1 MYIIRRAYQVKPGQ
15 SREAAKLLKK
25 ITNIYTE
32 SGQRGETIV
41 YYNAGTLPS
50 PKNELNRVYMQWAS
64 EILDSPYREE
74 NEFPDFGDVN
84 EKLTP
89 LLDDSDGPV
98 TWIEFWEE
106 FK

>member
-74 NEFPDFGDVN
+74 NEFPDFGDVD
-84 EKLTP
+84 EKLWL
-89 LLDDSDGPV
+89 LLDDSDGPN

-106 FK
+106 VE

>member
-1 MYIIRRAYQVKPGQ
+1 
-15 SREAAKLLKK
+15 
-25 ITNIYTE
+25 
-32 SGQRGETIV
+32 
-41 YYNAGTLPS
+41 
-50 PKNELNRVYMQWAS
+50 MQWAS

-74 NEFPDFGDVN
+74 NKFPDFGDVD
-84 EKLTP
+84 EKLYQ